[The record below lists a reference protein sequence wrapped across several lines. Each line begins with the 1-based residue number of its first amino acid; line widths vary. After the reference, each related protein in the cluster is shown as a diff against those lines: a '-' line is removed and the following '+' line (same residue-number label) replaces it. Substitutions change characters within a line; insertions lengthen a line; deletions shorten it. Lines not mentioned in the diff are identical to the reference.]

1 LSHGFIVTS
10 LIWGTALAAMIDGQL
25 KRSAYFLLLA
35 AGCSLVGIIHSPL
48 APQPIDFPWN
58 VVAAIN
64 QQAPGADATQLAA
77 ARYQTPYHWAAG
89 YALAAGL
96 LYILDFWPNKALDRG
111 RVQSSLGGGD
121 RCEPKE

>member
-25 KRSAYFLLLA
+25 KRSAYFLLVA

-48 APQPIDFPWN
+48 ASQPIDFPWN
-58 VVAAIN
+58 VVTAIN
-64 QQAPGADATQLAA
+64 QGADATQLAA

-96 LYILDFWPNKALDRG
+96 LFILDFWPAKAWI
-111 RVQSSLGGGD
+111 GGGCNQALGVSTD
-121 RCEPKE
+121 AKPKK